1 MKGFKA
7 GEIHTWTEAQITQ
20 FEAHWPIDSKQR
32 LAFALH
38 LYTGQRRSDVH
49 RMTWADYDGE
59 GILVTQQKTGTKL
72 DLPVHSELKSIGSVH
87 GGGVISSALP
97 T

>member
-1 MKGFKA
+1 
-7 GEIHTWTEAQITQ
+7 
-20 FEAHWPIDSKQR
+20 
-32 LAFALH
+32 
-38 LYTGQRRSDVH
+38 
-49 RMTWADYDGE
+49 MTWADYDGE